1 MKNNIK
7 SSYQFL
13 PINLLKL
20 DEYQRRWELSDTA
33 WVKEKSECFDPRL
46 LGTITVSK
54 RDGSYYVIDG
64 QHRVMLCKAVKRDG
78 IMALV
83 YEGLTKI
90 HEASYFKKLNGANGE
105 IRKLKKTQIHSAS
118 VVAEEKMAV
127 EIQQTAEK
135 YGFVIESSKRNNTV
149 AAISVVEK
157 VYKKYGLQILDDT
170 FSLLRATWNGD
181 KKSLDAEVIE
191 GVAGFISTYKTD
203 AFYNPRTFVAKLQ
216 KIAPIVI
223 SREAFADT
231 SASAKYARVIN
242 VLFKYYNHNNT
253 SKTRL
258 ANKHYTLG

>member
-1 MKNNIK
+1 MRNNIR
-7 SSYQFL
+7 SGYQFL
-13 PINLLKL
+13 PINSLKL

-83 YEGLTKI
+83 YEGLTKEQ
-90 HEASYFKKLNGANGE
+90 EASYFKKLNGANGE
-105 IRKLKKTQIHSAS
+105 IKKLKKTQIHNAS
-118 VVAEEKMAV
+118 VVAQEKMAV

-135 YGFVIESSKRNNTV
+135 YGFVIESSKRDNHI

-157 VYKKYGLQILDDT
+157 IYKKYGLQILDDT
-170 FSLLRATWNGD
+170 FSLLRATWNGE

-191 GVAGFISTYKTD
+191 GVAGFISIYKSD
-203 AFYNPRTFVAKLQ
+203 AFYNPRTFAAKLS
-216 KIAPIVI
+216 KIAPVVI
-223 SREAFADT
+223 IREAFADT
-231 SASAKYARVIN
+231 SATAKFARVIN
-242 VLFKYYNHNNT
+242 VLFKYYNRGLSAKN
-253 SKTRL
+253 RL
-258 ANKHYTLG
+258 ENKHYMLG